1 MTFIHKQAVIIGGGP
16 GGLAAA
22 AELKKNGIDDILI
35 LEREHTPGGILRQCI
50 HDGFGLTRFGET
62 LSGPEYAQRFIDDVK
77 KQGIEIVTDAT
88 VIGLTQD
95 RKVTAA
101 SKDGLLQYQADAVIL
116 TMGCRE
122 RTRGALSIPGER
134 PAGVFTAGTAQA
146 YINLKNKM
154 VGKNVIILGSGDIGM
169 IMARRM
175 TLEGAKVQTVFEIQ
189 PYPSGLPRNIEQCLN
204 DYQIPLYLSHTVTKI
219 IGHNRLEAV
228 EVSQVNENMQ
238 PVPGTE
244 KRYDCDTLILSVGL
258 IPENE
263 LSLMAGVELDPRT
276 KGAVVDEFYQTSVP
290 GIFAA
295 GNVLHVHD
303 LVDFVSLEAERLAKS
318 VAAYLKEDLAPAE
331 ISIETGGL
339 IGYTVPQKISGAR
352 DVSLSFRPRK
362 PVRGCR
368 VEIRQDETCLVSRT
382 YPKLLPAEMETID
395 LPAGKL
401 LSKSNIKVVTVDE

>member
-88 VIGLTQD
+88 VIGLTRD

-175 TLEGAKVQTVFEIQ
+175 TLEGAKVQAVFEIQ

-318 VAAYLKEDLAPAE
+318 VAAY
-331 ISIETGGL
+331 
-339 IGYTVPQKISGAR
+339 
-352 DVSLSFRPRK
+352 
-362 PVRGCR
+362 
-368 VEIRQDETCLVSRT
+368 
-382 YPKLLPAEMETID
+382 
-395 LPAGKL
+395 
-401 LSKSNIKVVTVDE
+401 